1 LTRRGHSGARSAG
14 TLLDVIVVVGTPAW
28 RAAEPAGPDGRA
40 CRVALA
46 AAERGAAV
54 ELIGRAGDDPAGDAM
69 LLALARAHVGHV
81 ALLRDPL
88 RPTQIVASS
97 TDDELSVTA
106 FDADAAAAPTPP
118 TRGPILEPADVSL
131 GLRYLPSYDV
141 IVVTDDVAAEI
152 IPIAAEAAEFATAHL
167 VVLVGEGSAPPE
179 GLPADALVI
188 QAPADD
194 PDGAFA
200 TLVGVYAAAL
210 ASGETPA
217 DAFTAARGTAWEPPV
232 A

>member
-1 LTRRGHSGARSAG
+1 M
-14 TLLDVIVVVGTPAW
+14 IVVVGTPAW

-69 LLALARAHVGHV
+69 LLALAGAHVGHV
-81 ALLRDPL
+81 ALLRDPA
-88 RPTQIVASS
+88 RPTPIIAAVAE
-97 TDDELSVTA
+97 DEPSVTDS
-106 FDADAAAAPTPP
+106 DADAVATPTPAIVS
-118 TRGPILEPADVSL
+118 GPILEPADVSL
-131 GLRYLPSYDV
+131 GLRYLPAYDV
-141 IVVTDDVAAEI
+141 IVVTDDVAAEV
-152 IPIAAEAAEFATAHL
+152 IPVAAEAAEFASAHL
-167 VVLVGEGSAPPE
+167 VVLVGEGSAPPD
-179 GLPADALVI
+179 GLPADALVL

-200 TLVGVYAAAL
+200 TLVGAYAAAL
-210 ASGETPA
+210 AAGEAPA
-217 DAFTAARGTAWEPPV
+217 DAFTAARGASWERPV

>member
-1 LTRRGHSGARSAG
+1 M
-14 TLLDVIVVVGTPAW
+14 IVVVGTPAW

-69 LLALARAHVGHV
+69 LLALAGAHVGHV
-81 ALLRDPL
+81 AVLRDPA
-88 RPTQIVASS
+88 RPTPIIAASAE
-97 TDDELSVTA
+97 DDPSVT
-106 FDADAAAAPTPP
+106 DADAVATPTPSIVS
-118 TRGPILEPADVSL
+118 GPILEPADVSL
-131 GLRYLPSYDV
+131 GLRYLPAYDV
-141 IVVTDDVAAEI
+141 IVVTDDVAAEV
-152 IPIAAEAAEFATAHL
+152 IPVAAEAAEFASAHL

-179 GLPADALVI
+179 GLPADALVL

-200 TLVGVYAAAL
+200 TLVGAYAAAL
-210 ASGETPA
+210 VAGEAPA
-217 DAFTAARGTAWEPPV
+217 DAFTAARGASWERPV